1 MDTKEWNA
9 CDALPEERYRDFIE
23 NISDGVYETD
33 IHGNF
38 TYFNNALCEVLGY
51 PGEAVV
57 GENFAHFMERKN
69 ARKAYGVFTKIWVTH
84 EGFSDVLWE
93 ILDKDGQSRMIE
105 LSAHLVRDKK
115 KKKIGFRGIVRDV
128 TEKIRTQESL
138 RESEARYQRQYEASR
153 RAEKRTRTLLDFVPY
168 PMVVSKIDGGVL
180 YVNPAFT
187 ETFGWS
193 LEELEGRPIPYIPP
207 DLKQN
212 TRDGI
217 KRLSKTK
224 IIHRFETKRL
234 TKDGRTLD
242 VAARVAIVPDGG
254 ARESSELLILRDIT
268 LEKRMARDKEA
279 LLRISTALP
288 AYPELEE
295 LLDYISE
302 EIRGLM
308 NTEDALV
315 ILLDEEKGEF
325 SYVGAAHDDVA
336 YFKKIKTL
344 HVPAKS
350 SVAGK
355 VVESGEPIIVSDASK
370 DPDFYHPIDE
380 ETGFKTRNMI
390 QVPLR
395 SSDRIIGVLCA
406 RNKKEG
412 VFDQGDVE
420 LLTLITGTVA
430 LSIENARFSE
440 ELREAYR
447 EVSSLNRAKDKVI
460 NHLSHELKTPV
471 AILLASLGILSKK
484 LKTIPE
490 ETWKPAMERARRNL
504 DRILDIQYQAKDIM
518 KNRDYKS
525 YGLLSLLLEQCTEE
539 LESLVA
545 EEVGE
550 GPVVDHIRKRI
561 EEIFGPRESVP
572 SEISLQQFVGTRLEA
587 LKPEFAHRDVEIV
600 TRMDDQ
606 SPPITIPTDVL
617 QKTVDGL
624 VRNAIENTPD
634 EGKIVISVEKRGEG
648 TELEVHDY
656 GVGIVE
662 DNQDRI
668 FEGFFVNRDTMAYST
683 KRPFD
688 FNAGGKGSDL
698 LRMKIF
704 SERYRFRMSMRST
717 RCGFIPKEAD
727 PCPGRISKC
736 AFCKV
741 KEDCHRSGE
750 TSFTLFFPRL
760 PEQRNDPQ
768 KNLI

>member
-1 MDTKEWNA
+1 MNMKEWNA
-9 CDALPEERYRDFIE
+9 CDALPEDRYRDFIE
-23 NISDGVYETD
+23 NISDGIYETD

-51 PGEAVV
+51 PREAVI

-115 KKKIGFRGIVRDV
+115 NKKIGFRGVVRDV
-128 TEKIRTQESL
+128 TEKIRIQESL

-168 PMVVSKIDGGVL
+168 PMVVSKIDGQVI

-187 ETFGWS
+187 ETFGWR
-193 LEELEGRPIPYIPP
+193 LEELEGKPIPYVPP
-207 DLKQN
+207 DLKQD

-217 KRLSKTK
+217 KWLSEKK

-254 ARESSELLILRDIT
+254 ARENSELLILRDIT
-268 LEKRMARDKEA
+268 RENRMARDKEA

-315 ILLDEEKGEF
+315 ILLNQEKNEF
-325 SYVGAAHDDVA
+325 SYVGAAHDDLA
-336 YFKKIKTL
+336 SYKKIKSI
-344 HVPAKS
+344 HVPAKKG
-350 SVAGK
+350 VAGR
-355 VVESGEPIIVSDASK
+355 VVESGEPIIVTDASK
-370 DPDFYHPIDE
+370 DPDFYRLVDE

-440 ELREAYR
+440 ELRKAYR

-484 LKTIPE
+484 LKTVSE
-490 ETWKPAMERARRNL
+490 ETWKPTMERARRNL
-504 DRILDIQYQAKDIM
+504 ERILDIQYQTKDIM
-518 KNRDYKS
+518 KNKEYKS
-525 YGLLSLLLEQCTEE
+525 YGLLSMLLEQCSDE

-545 EEVGE
+545 DEVGE
-550 GPVVDHIRKRI
+550 GPLVERIRKRI
-561 EEIFGPRESVP
+561 EDIFSTKESAP
-572 SEISLQQFVGTRLEA
+572 SEIKLQEFVSERLKA
-587 LKPEFAHRDVEIV
+587 LEPGFTHRAVEIV
-600 TRMDDQ
+600 TLMDEH
-606 SPPITIPTDVL
+606 SPPITIPADVL

-624 VRNAIENTPD
+624 IRNAIENTPD
-634 EGKIVISVEKRGEG
+634 EGKIILSVKRRGEG

-656 GVGIVE
+656 GVGIVKE
-662 DNQDRI
+662 NQNRI

-704 SERYRFRMSMRST
+704 SERYRFRMSMQST

-727 PCPGRISKC
+727 MCPGKISKC
-736 AFCKV
+736 SFCKV
-741 KEDCHRSGE
+741 KEDCYRSGE
-750 TSFTLFFPRL
+750 TSFILFFPL
-760 PEQRNDPQ
+760 PAAAQEPST
-768 KNLI
+768 KELL

>member
-1 MDTKEWNA
+1 MNRQEWDA

-38 TYFNNALCEVLGY
+38 TYFNNALCKVLGY
-51 PGEAVV
+51 PREAVT

-69 ARKAYGVFTKIWVTH
+69 ARKAYGIFTKIWVTH
-84 EGFSDVLWE
+84 EGFSDVVWE
-93 ILDKDGQSRMIE
+93 ILDKDGRSRMIE
-105 LSAHLVRDKK
+105 LSAHLVRDRKN
-115 KKKIGFRGIVRDV
+115 KKIGFRGVVRDV

-153 RAEKRTRTLLDFVPY
+153 MAERRTRTLLEFVPY
-168 PMVVSKIDGGVL
+168 PMVVSKIDGGVI

-187 ETFGWS
+187 ETFGWR
-193 LEELEGRPIPYIPP
+193 LEELEGKPIPYIPP
-207 DLKQN
+207 NLKKN

-217 KRLSKTK
+217 KWLYEKK
-224 IIHRFETKRL
+224 IIHRFETRRL
-234 TKDGRTLD
+234 TRDGRILD

-268 LEKRMARDKEA
+268 QEKRMARDKEA

-315 ILLDEEKGEF
+315 ILLDEEKDEF

-336 YFKKIKTL
+336 SYKKIKSL

-355 VVESGEPIIVSDASK
+355 VVESGEAIIVPDASK
-370 DPDFYHPIDE
+370 DPDFYHPVDE
-380 ETGFKTRNMI
+380 EMGFKTRNMV

-412 VFDQGDVE
+412 VFDQVDVE

-440 ELREAYR
+440 ELRKAYR

-471 AILLASLGILSKK
+471 SILLASLGILSKK
-484 LKTIPE
+484 LKTVPE
-490 ETWKPAMERARRNL
+490 ETWKPAIERARRNL

-518 KNRDYKS
+518 KSGEYKS
-525 YGLLSLLLEQCTEE
+525 YGLLSMLLEQCTDE

-545 EEVGE
+545 DEVGE
-550 GPVVDHIRKRI
+550 GPLVDRIRKRI
-561 EEIFGPRESVP
+561 EEIFGARESVP
-572 SEISLQQFVGTRLEA
+572 SEISLQKFVGTRLEA
-587 LKPEFAHRDVEIV
+587 LKPGFIHREIEIV
-600 TRMDDQ
+600 IQMDEH
-606 SPPITIPTDVL
+606 SPPITIPPDVL

-634 EGKIVISVEKRGEG
+634 EGKIIISVKKRGEG

-704 SERYRFRMSMRST
+704 SERYHFRISMRSI

-727 PCPGRISKC
+727 PCPGRISNC
-736 AFCKV
+736 SFCKV
-741 KEDCHRSGE
+741 KEDCYRSCE
-750 TSFTLFFPRL
+750 TGFILFFPPRTEAKEPSAKEL
-760 PEQRNDPQ
+760 
-768 KNLI
+768 L